1 MKKWEFNTIIAK
13 NSTIAQLAKN
23 KPTGLNSH
31 PENKSSYPKMLGSVP
46 TRCCGPCYNQITMFR
61 KRYRKILVFFAR
73 VFLRISFWDI
83 FLSKIGLRKISAKN
97 RTQRYVEVARRYRTL
112 AIQMGGVLIKVGQ
125 FLSTRVDMLPE
136 EVTNELSGLQDQVPA
151 EDFQQIRRLAEVE
164 LGTTLSES
172 FAEFEEEPLASAS
185 LGQVHRAVLKES
197 DIQKRE
203 GGADIKRVVVKIQRP
218 DIEKIIEV
226 DLSAFRIVT
235 GWLQR
240 YKPIRRRVD
249 LPALM
254 EEFST
259 ILGQEID
266 YINEGKNAE
275 RFWDFFREKPGIK
288 IPRVIWDKTT
298 RRVLTLEDVYAIKV
312 TNYQE
317 ISEAGVDL
325 EEVARRLFSSYLE
338 QIFDK
343 EFFHADPHPGNLF
356 VIPANESQDGAWQLA
371 FVDFGM
377 VGHVPTTAREGLR
390 EAAIAVGTQD
400 AGRLIQAYDKLG
412 FLLPEADLEL
422 LEKAEAKAFERFWG
436 KSMAELR
443 EIDHREFM
451 EFGEEFRD
459 LMYEMPFQIPQDLLL
474 LGRTVA
480 ILSGMCTGLDPGFNV
495 WESIQPY
502 AEELIKSEMSGN
514 WEIWWKEIE
523 TLLRSLLN
531 LPRRMDGLLG
541 QIERGEI
548 KVQAPELQAQLA
560 GVAKNLQGLTGA
572 VLFAALFIGGMQ
584 LVLAGHTLPGYI
596 LLGSAFI
603 PLLVVLVRRG

>member
-1 MKKWEFNTIIAK
+1 MKKK
-13 NSTIAQLAKN
+13 Q
-23 KPTGLNSH
+23 
-31 PENKSSYPKMLGSVP
+31 SYPIMSGSVP
-46 TRCCGPCYNQITMFR
+46 LRCCRPCYNQITMFR

-73 VFLRISFWDI
+73 VFFKIAFCDI
-83 FLSKIGLRKISAKN
+83 FLSRIGLRKLSARN
-97 RTQRYVEVARRYRTL
+97 RTQRYVEAARSYRSL

-125 FLSTRVDMLPE
+125 FLSARVDMLPA
-136 EVTNELSGLQDQVPA
+136 EVTDELSGLQDQVPA
-151 EDFQQIRRLAEVE
+151 EDFQRIRQLAESE
-164 LGTTLSES
+164 LGKTLEES
-172 FAEFEEEPLASAS
+172 FAEFEEQPLASAS
-185 LGQVHRAVLKES
+185 LGQVHRALLKET
-197 DIQKRE
+197 DMLQGE
-203 GGADIKRVVVKIQRP
+203 GVENIKQVVVKIQRP

-226 DLSAFRIVT
+226 DISAFRIVT

-240 YKPIRRRVD
+240 YEPIRKRVD

-266 YINEGKNAE
+266 YLNEGSNAE
-275 RFWDFFREKPGIK
+275 RFWEIYQEKPGIK
-288 IPRVIWDKTT
+288 IPRVIWGKTT

-312 TNYQE
+312 TNYRE
-317 ISEAGVDL
+317 ISEAGVDPG
-325 EEVARRLFSSYLE
+325 EVARRLFASYLE

-356 VIPANESQDGAWQLA
+356 VIPAEESPSGAWQLA

-377 VGHVPTTAREGLR
+377 VGHVPTNAREGLR
-390 EAAIAVGTQD
+390 EAVIAVGTRD
-400 AGRLIQAYDKLG
+400 AGRLVQAYDKLG
-412 FLLPEADLEL
+412 FLLPEVDLEL
-422 LEKAEAKAFERFWG
+422 LEKAEEKAFERFWG
-436 KSMAELR
+436 KNMAELR

-451 EFGEEFRD
+451 EFGKEFRD

-474 LGRTVA
+474 LGRTIA

-495 WESIQPY
+495 WESLQPY
-502 AEELIKSEMSGN
+502 AEELIKSEISGN
-514 WEIWWKEIE
+514 WEVWWKEIE

-541 QIERGEI
+541 QVERGEI
-548 KVQAPELQAQLA
+548 KVQAPELQAQLE

-603 PLLVVLVRRG
+603 PLLVVLFR

>member
-1 MKKWEFNTIIAK
+1 
-13 NSTIAQLAKN
+13 
-23 KPTGLNSH
+23 
-31 PENKSSYPKMLGSVP
+31 ML
-46 TRCCGPCYNQITMFR
+46 R
-61 KRYRKILVFFAR
+61 KRYFKILVFFAG

-83 FLSKIGLRKISAKN
+83 FLSKIGLRKLSAKN
-97 RTQRYVEVARRYRTL
+97 RTQRYVEAARRYRAL

-125 FLSTRVDMLPE
+125 FLSVRVDMLPA
-136 EVTNELSGLQDQVPA
+136 EVTDELSGLQDQVPA
-151 EDFQQIRRLAEVE
+151 EDFQQVRLLAEQE
-164 LGTTLSES
+164 LGTTLGDS
-172 FAEFEEEPLASAS
+172 FVEFDEQPLASAS
-185 LGQVHRAVLKES
+185 LGQVHRAVLKEADTLKEEGVE
-197 DIQKRE
+197 DIRK
-203 GGADIKRVVVKIQRP
+203 VVVKIQRP

-235 GWLQR
+235 AWLQR
-240 YKPIRRRVD
+240 YKPIRKRVD

-254 EEFST
+254 EEFSK

-266 YINEGKNAE
+266 YLNEGSNAE
-275 RFWDFFREKPGIK
+275 RFWELYRDKPGIK
-288 IPRVIWDKTT
+288 IPRVIWEKTT
-298 RRVLTLEDVYAIKV
+298 RRVLTLEDVYAIKI

-325 EEVARRLFSSYLE
+325 NAVARRLFTSYME

-356 VIPANESQDGAWQLA
+356 VIPDEESPSADWQLA

-377 VGHVPTTAREGLR
+377 VGYVPATAREGLR
-390 EAAIAVGTQD
+390 EAVIAVGTQN
-400 AGRLIQAYDKLG
+400 AGRLVQAYDKLG
-412 FLLPEADLEL
+412 FLLPGADLEL
-422 LEKAEAKAFERFWG
+422 LEKAEAKVFERFWG

-443 EIDHREFM
+443 DIDHREFM

-495 WESIQPY
+495 WESLRPY
-502 AEELIKSEMSGN
+502 AENLIKSEATGN
-514 WEIWWKEIE
+514 WEVWWKEIE

-548 KVQAPELQAQLA
+548 RVQAPELQAQLV
-560 GVAKNLQGLTGA
+560 GVEKNLQGLTGA
-572 VLFAALFIGGMQ
+572 VIFAALFIGGMQ
-584 LVLAGHTLPGYI
+584 LVLAGQTLPGYI
-596 LLGSAFI
+596 LLGIAFI
-603 PLLVVLVRRG
+603 PLLVVLLK